1 MAGQGVNQVVEL
13 HDPVAHAEVVASRTA
28 CCIPAA
34 SRARCAWRPA
44 TGACIPR
51 DVYAGTSHDVADN
64 GAAGLAAP
72 TISARVAA
80 YSLIARVA
88 KSHAQTPTEAN
99 LRADLQAAVSTGVL
113 REDVTSLSDHFPVV
127 LLIVAVFV
135 HSLVVS
141 IILGGLAVLLLTVAV
156 IWTVNQRHRAVG
168 AAMSAA
174 ESRTTRG
181 TDRRARRARLHADI

>member
-1 MAGQGVNQVVEL
+1 MPKPLPRPTFGQIYRQQYRQ
-13 HDPVAHAEVVASRTA
+13 ASSGKT
-28 CCIPAA
+28 
-34 SRARCAWRPA
+34 SRAFR
-44 TGACIPR
+44 I
-51 DVYAGTSHDVADN
+51 
-64 GAAGLAAP
+64 
-72 TISARVAA
+72 IS
-80 YSLIARVA
+80 
-88 KSHAQTPTEAN
+88 
-99 LRADLQAAVSTGVL
+99 
-113 REDVTSLSDHFPVV
+113 PVV